1 MCEQIKDNFNKLKS
15 QFVKYH
21 PFMEIVS
28 AEDMIGLIGKSEQF
42 VIEQMNRWKMTYY
55 GCYEI

>member
-1 MCEQIKDNFNKLKS
+1 MR
-15 QFVKYH
+15 YH

-28 AEDMIGLIGKSEQF
+28 YGDMIGLIGKSEQL
-42 VIEQMNRWKMTYY
+42 VIEQMNKWKMTYY